1 MSYIYYKVWFN
12 FDIDMIQNDDIKP
25 ISEHKNI
32 NTILNSDSVDA
43 ADIASQ
49 RVNLYKYK
57 YFINL
62 YERAYKFYT
71 SKVSYLDIERK
82 KNYTNNTTEI
92 YNEDYIRHI
101 AGIDKYGNAIA
112 TKNNQNLEIFKNNI
126 KEEGLAKEAKRVAEE
141 QLQKTRDKLKELEIE
156 KLKNTFSFNKEK
168 RSIIKEKLKN
178 IKEEEKN
185 RDQIF
190 ENNKE
195 ESKRLRKLL
204 KKN

>member
-1 MSYIYYKVWFN
+1 
-12 FDIDMIQNDDIKP
+12 
-25 ISEHKNI
+25 
-32 NTILNSDSVDA
+32 
-43 ADIASQ
+43 
-49 RVNLYKYK
+49 LYKYK

-62 YERAYKFYT
+62 YEGACKFYT
-71 SKVSYLDIERK
+71 SKVSYLDNERK
-82 KNYTNNTTEI
+82 KNYTNNKTEI
-92 YNEDYIRHI
+92 YNEDYIRYI
-101 AGIDKYGNAIA
+101 EEIEKYGNAIV

-156 KLKNTFSFNKEK
+156 KLKSTFSFNKEK